1 MKLKSI
7 LYKKEQDE
15 IINKI
20 IDILVLDYNNSIILY
35 ELDNDKIKQDKIL
48 ELIPDI
54 RKYFSFTSVIG
65 ASEPDKAKRP
75 YLSIIRQLT
84 KSKYNMLS
92 CDYRIK
98 EEGKG
103 MRTLFRQNNYKTY
116 LVDEFRTS
124 CMCSI
129 CKTEIGRCEKF
140 QIRKNPKPY
149 KSGNILVHG
158 IKNILIKI
166 FLIFKFPY
174 KTISFF

>member
-20 IDILVLDYNNSIILY
+20 IDILVLDNDNSIILY

-54 RKYFSFTSVIG
+54 RKYFSFTSIIG
-65 ASEPDKAKRP
+65 ASDPDKAKRS
-75 YLSIIRQLT
+75 YLSIIRQIT

-98 EEGKG
+98 EDYKEDI
-103 MRTLFRQNNYKTY
+103 RTKKYLF
-116 LVDEFRTS
+116 
-124 CMCSI
+124 
-129 CKTEIGRCEKF
+129 
-140 QIRKNPKPY
+140 
-149 KSGNILVHG
+149 
-158 IKNILIKI
+158 IKK
-166 FLIFKFPY
+166 
-174 KTISFF
+174 

>member
-20 IDILVLDYNNSIILY
+20 IDILVLDNNNSIILY

-75 YLSIIRQLT
+75 
-84 KSKYNMLS
+84 
-92 CDYRIK
+92 
-98 EEGKG
+98 
-103 MRTLFRQNNYKTY
+103 
-116 LVDEFRTS
+116 
-124 CMCSI
+124 
-129 CKTEIGRCEKF
+129 
-140 QIRKNPKPY
+140 
-149 KSGNILVHG
+149 
-158 IKNILIKI
+158 
-166 FLIFKFPY
+166 
-174 KTISFF
+174 